1 MNPSLF
7 AAFAA
12 ALLAA
17 TWLTSRRRPRP
28 FLRSDDTSAVA
39 ALNRAQIAL
48 ITVRPS
54 SPPPAPAPDPVV
66 FGPTGVA
73 GRGALPEL
81 WPELPGASSARQRLA
96 LVRQLERW
104 SQGSP
109 DDRLRAMALA
119 RRWRHRCL
127 LPLLHRGLRDPDP
140 LVMAE
145 AASVMQAFR
154 GRSPGPVSQVAV
166 AVAAA
171 RSRPRTV
178 LRTR

>member
-1 MNPSLF
+1 MNPSLL
-7 AAFAA
+7 AAIAA

-28 FLRSDDTSAVA
+28 FLRSDDTRAVA

-48 ITVRPS
+48 VTVQSS
-54 SPPPAPAPDPVV
+54 SPPPAPAPDPVES
-66 FGPTGVA
+66 GPTGVA
-73 GRGALPEL
+73 GRDALREL
-81 WPELPGASSARQRLA
+81 WPELSGAPSARQRLA

-140 LVMAE
+140 RVMAE
-145 AASVMQAFR
+145 AASAMQAFR
-154 GRSPGPVSQVAV
+154 GRSPGPVPH
-166 AVAAA
+166 AAA
-171 RSRPRTV
+171 AVSRPRTV